1 MALSEDKKDPA
12 VAAAPTPA
20 VPSTHAPAGAARST
34 APSPHLAFLGPI
46 YAAAL
51 LLIFLGERVVS
62 SDGLR
67 LALSGGGVLI
77 AVAVTALRFVWTQDT
92 PGERRSSERAL
103 SLLFVLGLVAL
114 AIYFADGTDTG
125 RKLLGLTNAMPETRA
140 RVDGALTVLWIG
152 LLVVSLVPLLFGE
165 LALAPMRRAPRPEV
179 RRVHAAIAAG
189 FTIAFALVY
198 CALFTYAAGELDYK
212 VDFSYYRAARPGDS
226 TRNIAASLT
235 EPVKVRAFFPQ
246 LNEVGAE
253 IDGYLRDL
261 TKASPNVQVETYDR
275 LMSPGVAKDAKV
287 NQDGVLVL
295 SRGESRETL
304 NIGTEMKTAL
314 PKLKSLDGD
323 FQKALLK
330 VMRSARIA
338 YITVGHGEL
347 NESGAPG
354 AAEGRSAKNLRK
366 LLESQNYAVKELG
379 LAQGLGTEIPA
390 DATFVAVIGPSQ
402 AFLPEEVAALRKY
415 AEKGGHLLL
424 ALDPDAKVDLDPLA
438 AIAGLTWSKN
448 LLANDKVYLR
458 HRFNNSDRTILVT
471 NRFSSHA
478 SVSTLSRN
486 SSRTPVVFPGAS
498 SLDKREG
505 TDQQVDFAIRTL
517 PDTFDDQNGDFDLT
531 TGSSEKRSTWNI
543 AAASSKSLPP
553 IAGKKEGEE
562 MRAFVIA
569 DADALSDAAFG
580 NEPNILFIID
590 VIRWLGGEESF
601 SGSITSSEDVRIEHT
616 KEKDRIWFYGTIAGA
631 PALVLA
637 AGLLATRRKKPS
649 AAGAKAAAKE
659 PAAAKEKKA

>member
-1 MALSEDKKDPA
+1 MALNEDKKPA
-12 VAAAPTPA
+12 DVAAAAAAPTPQ
-20 VPSTHAPAGAARST
+20 VPSTGAPVGPARST
-34 APSPHLAFLGPI
+34 APSPYLAFLGPI
-46 YAAAL
+46 YALAL
-51 LLIFLGERVVS
+51 VLVFIGERVVS
-62 SDGLR
+62 SDGMR
-67 LALSGGGVLI
+67 LALSCGGMLV
-77 AVAVTALRFVWTQDT
+77 AVAVTVLRFVWTQDT

-103 SLLFVLGLVAL
+103 SLLFVLGLCAI
-114 AIYFADGTDTG
+114 AIYFADNTDAG
-125 RKLLGLTNAMPETRA
+125 RKLLGLTSAMPDTRA

-152 LLVVSLVPLLFGE
+152 LLMVSVVPLLFGE
-165 LALAPMRRAPRPEV
+165 LAIAPMRRAPRPEV

-189 FTIAFALVY
+189 FTVAFALVY

-212 VDFSYYRAARPGDS
+212 ADFSYYRAARPGDS

-246 LNEVGAE
+246 LNDVGAE
-253 IDGYLRDL
+253 VDGYLRDL
-261 TKASPNVQVETYDR
+261 AKASPNMQVETYDR

-295 SRGESRETL
+295 TRGESNETL
-304 NIGTEMKTAL
+304 SIGTEMKTAL

-338 YITVGHGEL
+338 YLTVGHGEIS
-347 NESGAPG
+347 ESGTPG

-402 AFLPEEVAALRKY
+402 AFLPEEVTALRKY

-424 ALDPDAKVDLDPLA
+424 ALDPDAKVDLGPLA
-438 AIAGLTWSKN
+438 AVAGLTWSKT

-486 SSRTPVVFPGAS
+486 SSRTPVVFPGSS

-505 TDQQVDFAIRTL
+505 SDQEVDFTVRTL
-517 PDTFDDQNGDFDLT
+517 PDTFDDQNGDFELT
-531 TGSSEKRSTWNI
+531 AGSSEKRSTWNI
-543 AAASSKSLPP
+543 AAAVSKSLPP

-562 MRAFVIA
+562 MRAFVVA
-569 DADALSDAAFG
+569 DADAVSDAAFG

-601 SGSITSSEDVRIEHT
+601 SGSINSSEDVRIEHT
-616 KEKDRIWFYGTIAGA
+616 KEKDRLWFYGTIAGA

-637 AGLLATRRKKPS
+637 LGLVATRRKRPRVVN
-649 AAGAKAAAKE
+649 AKVVTNAS
-659 PAAAKEKKA
+659 KEKQS